1 LKVKLIRGAR
11 DRLEAEVDENLL
23 TLFTALQREALEDKR
38 VIFAAY
44 KKPHPLFKRT
54 LFAIAVKEGYDA
66 EKVLLDV
73 ISSLRE
79 RFINYLEAL
88 KEQLSERKGT

>member
-1 LKVKLIRGAR
+1 MKVKLIQSAK
-11 DRLEAEVDENLL
+11 DRLEVEVDEDLV
-23 TLFTALQREALEDKR
+23 TLFTALQHEALEDGR

-54 LFAIAVKEGYDA
+54 LFAITVKEGYDA
-66 EKVLLDV
+66 KEVFLEV
-73 ISSLRE
+73 ISSLRG

-88 KEQLSERKGT
+88 KKQLTGGKGE